1 MTGRCLPQRRHS
13 SRSVG
18 SDTSVHRCP
27 SSWTYNEGDS
37 LANGQASSVPSWLEF
52 LDSFAA
58 AEAVEADE
66 EEAQRIQSNADG
78 RREKNVTRE
87 EWREY

>member
-1 MTGRCLPQRRHS
+1 M
-13 SRSVG
+13 V
-18 SDTSVHRCP
+18 
-27 SSWTYNEGDS
+27 
-37 LANGQASSVPSWLEF
+37 LEF

-78 RREKNVTRE
+78 RRENMLLGRSGENTDC
-87 EWREY
+87 